1 MADREEKKDEIIQYT
16 VLGFCIVVIGWLI
29 YKHTGQDTG
38 QITPLYWAGA
48 VLPVL
53 LQVSRQV
60 FNLKKPDK

>member
-1 MADREEKKDEIIQYT
+1 MDEDKKDAIVQYT
-16 VLGFCIVVIGWLI
+16 VLGFCIVVIGYLL
-29 YKHTGQDTG
+29 YAHTGQGQG

-60 FNLKKPDK
+60 FDLKKPDK